1 MRQQEKEGDSGA
13 ITGVLLGL
21 REFAGKRL
29 MRYSKSTDRDT
40 RERGGGVD
48 MTKFVNKIHNIELPP
63 KQLRELGLDK
73 NWSRQVPKDYIEKVV
88 KTAERFKHDLKEL
101 AKR

>member
-1 MRQQEKEGDSGA
+1 
-13 ITGVLLGL
+13 
-21 REFAGKRL
+21 
-29 MRYSKSTDRDT
+29 
-40 RERGGGVD
+40 